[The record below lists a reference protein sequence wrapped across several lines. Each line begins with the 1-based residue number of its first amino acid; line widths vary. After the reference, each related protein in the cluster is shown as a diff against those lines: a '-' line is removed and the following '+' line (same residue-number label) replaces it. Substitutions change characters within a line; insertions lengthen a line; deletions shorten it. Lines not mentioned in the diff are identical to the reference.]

1 MAHVIEPGETD
12 LIIPLPEPGEEVHPY
27 TVHTHYF
34 GFTIPEAGIGAY
46 VYARYMPAFGISQ
59 GGPTIFRGMDNV
71 SLLDAEYHDYR
82 ATMPWPEIDGHRI
95 RFRSGY
101 QIDFLEPGVL
111 ARLSYESP
119 DGAVSFELEQRAVTP
134 LLRRGHIVPGEE
146 AHQGDPRRRHG
157 GTEQFM
163 HCTGVLCLHD
173 EKLDVDCY
181 AVRDRSWNQVRT
193 EDPGGAQKSPPIGW
207 SPAYF
212 GDDLAFNVTSFEAP
226 DTSPAWSGLYDV
238 PDGAPTSYYKW
249 MVADGQALEIASV
262 RRNVLA
268 YHPVLGSAIVQ
279 ELELVDETGA
289 VHRFEGRALS
299 VTPMHSWPNIAFT
312 DSVHRWEDERGRV
325 TYCTYQEIWWD
336 SYQRRVK
343 AGRDETALATAVGNT
358 RRVGPDGV

>member
-1 MAHVIEPGETD
+1 MHQPGTAEAHWCTDNVGEAAPGVLTPLGATVWGIVGDAAPREVAYRIGVFNRAERVPATNAAERVATRDSAAPLRGNSRAGYGAKTPRRCSGSWLSTERGLTPRTRGCSRFSRTHNQSVEGGFAMAHVIEPGETD

-95 RFRSGY
+95 RFQSGY

-163 HCTGVLCLHD
+163 HCTGVLCLYD
-173 EKLDVDCY
+173 EKFDVDCY

-212 GDDLAFNVTSFEAP
+212 G
-226 DTSPAWSGLYDV
+226 
-238 PDGAPTSYYKW
+238 
-249 MVADGQALEIASV
+249 
-262 RRNVLA
+262 
-268 YHPVLGSAIVQ
+268 
-279 ELELVDETGA
+279 
-289 VHRFEGRALS
+289 
-299 VTPMHSWPNIAFT
+299 
-312 DSVHRWEDERGRV
+312 
-325 TYCTYQEIWWD
+325 
-336 SYQRRVK
+336 
-343 AGRDETALATAVGNT
+343 
-358 RRVGPDGV
+358 